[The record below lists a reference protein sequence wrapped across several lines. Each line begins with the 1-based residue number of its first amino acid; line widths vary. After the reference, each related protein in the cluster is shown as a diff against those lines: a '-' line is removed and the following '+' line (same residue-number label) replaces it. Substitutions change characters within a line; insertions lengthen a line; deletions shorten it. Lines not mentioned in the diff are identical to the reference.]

1 MNKKYWIETYG
12 CQMNFAES
20 KALDFDFESRG
31 WKKASTPEEADLV
44 LLNTCSVRQT
54 AENRIWGRI
63 GYYKHLKE
71 EKDLV
76 LGITGCMAERLKE
89 RIKDKAPEVDMVIG
103 NFNKDSLVSYLED
116 HDKKYWKDDLTDEK
130 EYAFRDVHIE
140 ENDFKALVPIMH
152 GCNNFCSYCIV
163 PYVRGR
169 EVSRSPESVL
179 KELYTLEEKGIKE
192 VTFLGQNVNSY
203 RYEYEDGR
211 KVLFPDLIKLV
222 LDNIKGIQWF
232 RFISSHPKDVP
243 DDLIRIIADEERVCS
258 HIHLAVQHG
267 SDSILKRMNRGYTAG
282 DFLSLVTKMKNA
294 IPDLSLTTDLLIG
307 FPGET
312 REDLTAVLELMETVR
327 FDDAFTYYYN
337 PREGTRAYSF
347 TDALPEKTKRE
358 RLAEVIEVQRRI
370 SGEIKQQRVGKVEKV
385 LVEGVSRNNEHELL
399 GRTSRNEMVVF
410 PAEKELIGSF
420 AEVKLILLHGNT
432 FIGELV

>member
-31 WKKASTPEEADLV
+31 WEKASSPEEADLV

-89 RIKDKAPEVDMVIG
+89 KIKDKAPEVDMVIG
-103 NFNKDSLVSYLED
+103 NFNKDNLVSYLDE
-116 HDKKYWKDDLTDEK
+116 HDKKYWNDDLVEEK
-130 EYAFRDVHIE
+130 DYAFRDVHID

-152 GCNNFCSYCIV
+152 GCNNFCTYCIV

-169 EVSRSPESVL
+169 EVSRSPESIL

-203 RYEYEDGR
+203 KYEYEDGR

-222 LDNIKGIQWF
+222 LDKIEGIQWF

-243 DDLIRIIADEERVCS
+243 
-258 HIHLAVQHG
+258 Q
-267 SDSILKRMNRGYTAG
+267 
-282 DFLSLVTKMKNA
+282 
-294 IPDLSLTTDLLIG
+294 
-307 FPGET
+307 
-312 REDLTAVLELMETVR
+312 
-327 FDDAFTYYYN
+327 
-337 PREGTRAYSF
+337 
-347 TDALPEKTKRE
+347 
-358 RLAEVIEVQRRI
+358 
-370 SGEIKQQRVGKVEKV
+370 
-385 LVEGVSRNNEHELL
+385 
-399 GRTSRNEMVVF
+399 
-410 PAEKELIGSF
+410 
-420 AEVKLILLHGNT
+420 
-432 FIGELV
+432 